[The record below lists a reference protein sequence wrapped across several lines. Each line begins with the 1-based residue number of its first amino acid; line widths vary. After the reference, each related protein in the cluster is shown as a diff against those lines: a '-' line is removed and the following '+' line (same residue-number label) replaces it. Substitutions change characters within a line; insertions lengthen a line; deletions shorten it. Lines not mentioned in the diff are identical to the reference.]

1 MEIASEVKLNSRDR
15 LILESY
21 KAVLDGLAEYLGNGY
36 EIVLHSLENFEH
48 SVIKIING
56 EHTGRKEG
64 APITDLA
71 LNMLGE
77 IQRKNLSSHICYF
90 TNNAKGEPLKSATI
104 AIRGTENKPI
114 GLICINFYLN
124 TPLSDF
130 LPAMMP
136 HELLQENFEAVP
148 VREHTAEGIKKAV
161 GKAKERVSANAAILP
176 SLRNR
181 EVVAL
186 LEEEGIFQI
195 KDSVHV
201 VAECLGVSKN
211 TVYLHLRTIRQKEK

>member
-1 MEIASEVKLNSRDR
+1 MELVKEVKLNSRDR

-21 KAVLDGLAEYLGNGY
+21 KAVLDGLADYLGSGY

-56 EHTGRKEG
+56 EHTGGKEG

-77 IQRKNLSSHICYF
+77 IQKKNLSSHICYF
-90 TNNAKGEPLKSATI
+90 TTNAKGEPLKSATI
-104 AIRGTENKPI
+104 VIRGSENRPI
-114 GLICINFYLN
+114 GMICINFYLN
-124 TPLSDF
+124 TPMAEVLTS
-130 LPAMMP
+130 MMS
-136 HELLQENFEAVP
+136 HELLQENFESDNPKGAATERIRKEVQ
-148 VREHTAEGIKKAV
+148 KAQE
-161 GKAKERVSANAAILP
+161 KVSASSSVLP

-181 EVVAL
+181 EVIAL

-195 KDSVHV
+195 KDSVTL
-201 VAECLGVSKN
+201 VADCLGISKN
-211 TVYLHLRTIRQKEK
+211 TVYLHLRTIRQKN